1 MEAILASIVTAL
13 VSGAVAK
20 AADVGGKAIADA
32 YDGLKTL
39 IIRKIGM
46 GGAVQSVEDQ
56 PHSESAQATLAEA
69 MANKGIAGDK
79 ELAAKADEL
88 QAKIAAVPVSSGGAS
103 NIEIGNIRGKVNA
116 VIERL
121 VATGHI
127 KLGDITADTGD
138 ARISDLSAGIA
149 ASKKA

>member
-1 MEAILASIVTAL
+1 
-13 VSGAVAK
+13 
-20 AADVGGKAIADA
+20 
-32 YDGLKTL
+32 LKTL

-88 QAKIAAVPVSSGGAS
+88 QAKLAAVPVSSGNAS
-103 NIEIGNIRGKVNA
+103 NIEIDNIRGNVNA

-121 VATGHI
+121 VATGNI

-138 ARISDLSAGIA
+138 VRISDLSAGIA

>member
-1 MEAILASIVTAL
+1 MESILASIISAL

-39 IIRKIGM
+39 IVRKLGK
-46 GGAVQSVEDQ
+46 GGAVQSVEDEPQ
-56 PHSESAQATLAEA
+56 SESAQATLAET
-69 MANKGIAGDK
+69 MAKAGVGADA
-79 ELAAKADEL
+79 ELAAKANEL
-88 QAKIAAVPVSSGGAS
+88 QAQLATVPAGGGAS
-103 NIEIGNIRGKVNA
+103 DIEVGNIRGKVNA

-127 KLGDITADTGD
+127 KLGDITAETGD
-138 ARISDLSAGIA
+138 ARISDLTAGA
-149 ASKKA
+149 AVSKKA